1 MTEERRTIRGV
12 EVIFPCKP
20 YPSQFSFMDKVIQG
34 CEKGQNCLLESPTGS
49 GKSLALLC
57 SALAWQTAEYAKKRQ
72 EESESEHLKSKECCC
87 KQKQSTKEV
96 LDTSEDD
103 KVNFS
108 TNLIIPDSNI
118 SVNVV
123 RGQIAHQQANVIVNT
138 TSTNLQ
144 LNYGAVSQ
152 SLLCVGGPQLQKECN
167 QKYPDG
173 VNIGD
178 VAVTSGGSLK
188 CDVIFHGAL
197 PQWKD
202 AGALT
207 ILQTFMKNCLTT
219 ANSHGYTSIAF
230 PALGT
235 GSLGF
240 PRDIVAREMF
250 SSVQEFARDSPT
262 SSVSDVRFVVYGGD
276 SGTVKAF
283 EEHKL
288 KTINE
293 EKIQKGTEGT
303 TNTKSSS
310 TIVIPESDDEDD
322 DFKPPSIYRTP
333 GSSRQS
339 LSEKIKKHQS
349 ISYDAAE
356 PGPSEMEKEE
366 DGCCCNCGAENKQNS
381 RKVPKIYFGTRT
393 HKQISQIVRELK
405 KTAYRDTRMTILA
418 SKEFTCIHPAV
429 SKMKNKNEG
438 CKELMDG
445 PGCKFNDR
453 VKKIFPH
460 YSNLQE
466 YGLSEAWDL
475 EDLVHLCRQKKV
487 CPYFSVRSF
496 RKEIDIVFCPYNYL
510 IDPIIRQNMEINLK
524 DEIVILDEAHNIEDS
539 AREGGSENFTDDQLD
554 KAIKE
559 IHEMII
565 HGIKPGEHLRLQ
577 QMVEGFMKI
586 IQNNIDHLEQSS
598 FDQASKVW
606 SGYDIVVRMKEY
618 GIGPQHKDELLK
630 CLSAVCEDATE
641 RSVQNVR
648 GQTVKLS
655 SATGS
660 TLERMFNIMDFM
672 YRKDLKYLEDYRVAI
687 LKSTTYVS
695 DNNTDGSWISSR
707 NRRGGMRPVP
717 KYVITLHF
725 WCMNPGV
732 AFSDLHDTRSI
743 VLTSGTLSPMN
754 SFESELDTPFP
765 IKLEANHVIE
775 DKQVWVGAMSQGP
788 TGKPLHAV
796 YKTME
801 TLEFQDELGKT
812 VLQVC
817 QEVPHGVLCF
827 LPSYRSLEKFIQRW
841 KNAGIY
847 EQISKKK
854 KIIQEPRRSDQ
865 VDFDDL
871 LNQFYDTIHGVNDE
885 DDEDVGEETTGALF
899 LAVCRGKVSEGLDF
913 ADNFAR
919 AVITVGIPYPN
930 WKDIQ
935 VGQKR
940 MYNDKHKMSK
950 GLLSGSEWY
959 EIQAFRALNQAL
971 GRCIRHR
978 KDWGLLILADER
990 FVKQKDKYCKGLS
1003 KWVRN
1008 KVQAFTSC
1016 KQAME
1021 SISSFSKQRM
1031 KDMPIV
1037 NPDTTFIPSTPT
1049 TPGQPISR
1057 RSGFQGAST
1066 IATPITP
1073 ATPLYSIFSPI
1084 TPLTKE
1090 KKVSTGT
1097 SVDALTPKGVLPK
1110 LAQPKFSTP
1119 VSKKDIPAAAES
1131 KLDKIQHR
1139 LMSPT
1144 EVKKNPELAA
1154 AAKAGGIIQAQPGHQ
1169 TQIILQNPQQ
1179 TTANQQIQMVLQ
1191 QMVNKGQLQPGQ
1203 QVIVQN
1209 PQPIVS
1215 ANQSHVQP
1223 GQKLLIQNPQQAVVG
1238 GQGQTLLLPNNQET
1252 AQQGQGQQLLL
1263 QNNQQKVQQGQ
1274 GQTINN
1280 QFLTSST
1287 YQYILSVMNSP
1298 LVPKDKPYYII
1309 VDENTP
1315 KQQMFLIQP
1324 NQGTG
1329 AQIIK
1334 TEPTVTTTAQPVV
1347 GNTTTSH
1354 QSSVPTH
1361 IQSQATKPGMV
1372 SLLNVGHS
1380 TSSNTKAEESQTV
1393 TDDLPSVSK
1402 NEPVTHATTSTSEP
1416 DLQNIKMN
1424 KLFKYCQIPE
1434 SNISEKGDGELDKN
1448 KTKCPQTPTLFDTQD
1463 SEQEFKNT
1471 NQQPINRSVDTK
1483 KTSSVGN
1490 KALNQGDEACKNES
1504 ESKTH
1509 KKPIFRRQSVGT
1521 SAIVIDNDSPDEFI
1535 DQSKL
1540 MRKSCDKKILTE
1552 IKQNTT
1558 LESTK
1563 KENMVIENEENES
1576 EETLNTRRKNRGA
1589 KRKSHSNLRL
1599 SAKKQKGVDFLDN
1612 LEDQKSNAIEK
1623 VIKCKGCGEALI
1635 TQLEDFEKRKRYPA
1649 FVRVLTTQRTA
1660 EVIFLPTLDVKSTN
1674 LQTVST
1680 KLEKD
1685 SDFTLDSYEDKS
1697 TGSMLQYLSCHTCTK
1712 DVIGIQ
1718 VIKKGANS
1726 KDVEDKQAWLVC
1738 SLVDTSAIR
1747 L

>member
-72 EESESEHLKSKECCC
+72 EESESEHSKSKECCC

-103 KVNFS
+103 KVNS
-108 TNLIIPDSNI
+108 NTNLIIPDSNI

-197 PQWKD
+197 PQWKET
-202 AGALT
+202 GALT

-219 ANSHGYTSIAF
+219 ANSNGYTSIAF

-250 SSVQEFARDSPT
+250 SSVEEFARDNPT

-276 SGTVKAF
+276 SSTIKAF

-288 KTINE
+288 KMMKQ
-293 EKIQKGTEGT
+293 EKIQMGKEGI

-333 GSSRQS
+333 GSSRQVIINRSDFKPPSIYRTPGSSRQS

-349 ISYDAAE
+349 ISYDTAE

-366 DGCCCNCGAENKQNS
+366 DGCCCNCGTENKQNS
-381 RKVPKIYFGTRT
+381 RKVALHHSVDFPP
-393 HKQISQIVRELK
+393 IVHVCGRLSLFK
-405 KTAYRDTRMTILA
+405 L
-418 SKEFTCIHPAV
+418 S
-429 SKMKNKNEG
+429 
-438 CKELMDG
+438 G

-510 IDPIIRQNMEINLK
+510 IDPIIRQN
-524 DEIVILDEAHNIEDS
+524 V
-539 AREGGSENFTDDQLD
+539 
-554 KAIKE
+554 
-559 IHEMII
+559 II
-565 HGIKPGEHLRLQ
+565 HGIKPAEHLRLQ

-630 CLSAVCEDATE
+630 CFSAVCEDATE

-655 SATGS
+655 SASGS

-827 LPSYRSLEKFIQRW
+827 LPSYRSLEKFIERW

-1003 KWVRN
+1003 VKMGE
-1008 KVQAFTSC
+1008 KQSSSFTSC

-1057 RSGFQGAST
+1057 RSGLHGASA

-1084 TPLTKE
+1084 TPLNKD
-1090 KKVSTGT
+1090 KKVPTG
-1097 SVDALTPKGVLPK
+1097 SFIDAQTPKGNDL
-1110 LAQPKFSTP
+1110 L
-1119 VSKKDIPAAAES
+1119 AAAAS
-1131 KLDKIQHR
+1131 KLDTIQHGR

-1144 EVKKNPELAA
+1144 EVKKNPELTA
-1154 AAKAGGIIQAQPGHQ
+1154 AAKAGWWYNSSSAWSSNSDNTTEPSADYGQSTDTNGTAANAQPK
-1169 TQIILQNPQQ
+1169 
-1179 TTANQQIQMVLQ
+1179 
-1191 QMVNKGQLQPGQ
+1191 VNYS
-1203 QVIVQN
+1203 QV
-1209 PQPIVS
+1209 
-1215 ANQSHVQP
+1215 
-1223 GQKLLIQNPQQAVVG
+1223 
-1238 GQGQTLLLPNNQET
+1238 
-1252 AQQGQGQQLLL
+1252 
-1263 QNNQQKVQQGQ
+1263 
-1274 GQTINN
+1274 
-1280 QFLTSST
+1280 
-1287 YQYILSVMNSP
+1287 NS
-1298 LVPKDKPYYII
+1298 
-1309 VDENTP
+1309 
-1315 KQQMFLIQP
+1315 
-1324 NQGTG
+1324 QGTG
-1329 AQIIK
+1329 APKIK
-1334 TEPTVTTTAQPVV
+1334 TDPTLTATTQPVV
-1347 GNTTTSH
+1347 GNTTSSYP
-1354 QSSVPTH
+1354 SSVPSH
-1361 IQSQATKPGMV
+1361 LQSQTTKPGMV

-1380 TSSNTKAEESQTV
+1380 TSTNTKAGESQTV
-1393 TDDLPSVSK
+1393 TEVLPNVSK
-1402 NEPVTHATTSTSEP
+1402 NEPVAHATTSTSEP
-1416 DLQNIKMN
+1416 DQQNVKMN
-1424 KLFKYCQIPE
+1424 KLFKYCQIPV
-1434 SNISEKGDGELDKN
+1434 SDISEKGDGEKDKN

-1490 KALNQGDEACKNES
+1490 KALNQEG
-1504 ESKTH
+1504 KT
-1509 KKPIFRRQSVGT
+1509 
-1521 SAIVIDNDSPDEFI
+1521 
-1535 DQSKL
+1535 
-1540 MRKSCDKKILTE
+1540 
-1552 IKQNTT
+1552 
-1558 LESTK
+1558 
-1563 KENMVIENEENES
+1563 EE
-1576 EETLNTRRKNRGA
+1576 L

-1685 SDFTLDSYEDKS
+1685 SDLTLDSYEDKS

-1726 KDVEDKQAWLVC
+1726 KNVEDKQAWLVC

>member
-1 MTEERRTIRGV
+1 MAEERRTIRGV

-34 CEKGQNCLLESPTGS
+34 CEKRQNCLLESPTGS

-72 EESESEHLKSKECCC
+72 EESESEHSKSKECCC

-96 LDTSEDD
+96 LDTKEDD
-103 KVNFS
+103 NVNLS

-173 VNIGD
+173 VNLGD

-197 PQWKD
+197 PQWKET
-202 AGALT
+202 GALT
-207 ILQTFMKNCLTT
+207 ILQTFMKKCLTT
-219 ANSHGYTSIAF
+219 ANSDGFTSIAF

-250 SSVQEFARDSPT
+250 SSVEEFARNNPT

-276 SGTVKAF
+276 SSTIKAF

-288 KTINE
+288 KALKGKIRQKENE
-293 EKIQKGTEGT
+293 VA
-303 TNTKSSS
+303 TNTKSTS

-333 GSSRQS
+333 GSARQS
-339 LSEKIKKHQS
+339 VNDKIRKHQS
-349 ISYDAAE
+349 ISYDTSE
-356 PGPSEMEKEE
+356 PGTSEMENDEE
-366 DGCCCNCGAENKQNS
+366 GCCCECGAENKQKS
-381 RKVPKIYFGTRT
+381 RKVLKIYFGTRT

-405 KTAYRDTRMTILA
+405 KTAYKDTRMTILA

-475 EDLVHLCRQKKV
+475 EDLVHLCKQKKV

-554 KAIKE
+554 KAYKE
-559 IHEMII
+559 IHEMIK
-565 HGIKPGEHLRLQ
+565 HEIKPVEYLRLQ

-586 IQNNIDHLEQSS
+586 IQNNLDHLEQSS
-598 FDQASKVW
+598 YDQASKVW

-618 GIGPQHKDELLK
+618 GIGPQHVDELLK
-630 CLSAVCEDATE
+630 CLSAVVEDATE
-641 RSVQNVR
+641 RSVQNIR

-655 SATGS
+655 SASGS

-775 DKQVWVGAMSQGP
+775 DKQVWVWVGAMSQGP

-827 LPSYRSLEKFIQRW
+827 LPSYRSLEKFIERW

-847 EQISKKK
+847 EQIAKKK

-940 MYNDKHKMSK
+940 MYNDKHRMSK

-1008 KVQAFTSC
+1008 KVQTFTSC

-1037 NPDTTFIPSTPT
+1037 NPDTSFIPSTPM
-1049 TPGQPISR
+1049 TPGQSISR
-1057 RSGFQGAST
+1057 RSGLNEASNT
-1066 IATPITP
+1066 ATPITP

-1084 TPLTKE
+1084 TPLTKD
-1090 KKVSTGT
+1090 KKVSIGT
-1097 SVDALTPKGVLPK
+1097 SIDAQTPKGVLPK
-1110 LAQPKFSTP
+1110 LAQPQFSTP
-1119 VSKKDIPAAAES
+1119 ESKKVIPEAS
-1131 KLDKIQHR
+1131 SILNTIQHR

-1144 EVKKNPELAA
+1144 EVKKNPELTA
-1154 AAKAGGIIQAQPGHQ
+1154 AAKAGGIIQAQPGIQ
-1169 TQIILQNPQQ
+1169 TPIILQNP
-1179 TTANQQIQMVLQ
+1179 QQIQMVLQ
-1191 QMVNKGQLQPGQ
+1191 QMINKGQLKPGQ
-1203 QVIVQN
+1203 QVLLQN
-1209 PQPIVS
+1209 PQQIVGAS
-1215 ANQSHVQP
+1215 QCHVQP
-1223 GQKLLIQNPQQAVVG
+1223 GQKLLIQNPQQNVIG
-1238 GQGQTLLLPNNQET
+1238 GQGQKLILPNDQQKV
-1252 AQQGQGQQLLL
+1252 QQGQGQQLLL
-1263 QNNQQKVQQGQ
+1263 QNDQQKVQQGQ
-1274 GQTINN
+1274 TMNN
-1280 QFLTSST
+1280 HFLTSST

-1309 VDENTP
+1309 VDEDTP

-1329 AQIIK
+1329 APIIK
-1334 TEPTVTTTAQPVV
+1334 TNPIVTATTQPVV
-1347 GNTTTSH
+1347 SNTTTSH
-1354 QSSVPTH
+1354 PSSIPTPL
-1361 IQSQATKPGMV
+1361 QSQASKPGMV

-1380 TSSNTKAEESQTV
+1380 TLTNAGESRTV
-1393 TDDLPSVSK
+1393 PDVLPSISK
-1402 NEPVTHATTSTSEP
+1402 NEPTTHGTTSTTQP
-1416 DLQNIKMN
+1416 DQQNIKMN

-1434 SNISEKGDGELDKN
+1434 SGISEKGDGDKSKDQN
-1448 KTKCPQTPTLFDTQD
+1448 NTKCPQTPTLFDTQD
-1463 SEQEFKNT
+1463 SEQEFKT
-1471 NQQPINRSVDTK
+1471 HNQQPNNTSVDT
-1483 KTSSVGN
+1483 N
-1490 KALNQGDEACKNES
+1490 KANIVGSKPLNQSHEACKNES

-1509 KKPIFRRQSVGT
+1509 KKPIFRRQSAGT
-1521 SAIVIDNDSPDEFI
+1521 TIVIDNDSPDDFI
-1535 DQSKL
+1535 DQSKVK
-1540 MRKSCDKKILTE
+1540 RKSCDKKILTE

-1558 LESTK
+1558 LESNK

-1576 EETLNTRRKNRGA
+1576 EEILNTRRKNRGA

-1612 LEDQKSNAIEK
+1612 LEDQKSDSIEK
-1623 VIKCKGCGEALI
+1623 VIKCRGCGEALI
-1635 TQLEDFEKRKRYPA
+1635 SQLEDFEKRKRYPG

-1660 EVIFLPTLDVKSTN
+1660 EVIFIPTLDVKSTN

-1680 KLEKD
+1680 KLEKG
-1685 SDFTLDSYEDKS
+1685 SDLTLDSYEDKS
-1697 TGSMLQYLSCHTCTK
+1697 TGSVLQYLSCHTCTK

-1718 VIKKGANS
+1718 VLKKGANS
-1726 KDVEDKQAWLVC
+1726 RDVEDNQAWIVC
-1738 SLVDTSAIR
+1738 SLVDTSAIKS
-1747 L
+1747 

>member
-72 EESESEHLKSKECCC
+72 EESESEHSKSKECCC

-96 LDTSEDD
+96 LDTSEDE
-103 KVNFS
+103 KVNS
-108 TNLIIPDSNI
+108 NTNLIIPDSNI

-152 SLLCVGGPQLQKECN
+152 SLLCVGGPLLQKECN
-167 QKYPDG
+167 QKYPEG
-173 VNIGD
+173 
-178 VAVTSGGSLK
+178 
-188 CDVIFHGAL
+188 
-197 PQWKD
+197 
-202 AGALT
+202 

-276 SGTVKAF
+276 SGTIKAF

-288 KTINE
+288 KMMKQG
-293 EKIQKGTEGT
+293 KIQMGKEGT
-303 TNTKSSS
+303 TNTKSAS
-310 TIVIPESDDEDD
+310 TMVIPESDDEDD

-349 ISYDAAE
+349 ISYDTAE
-356 PGPSEMEKEE
+356 PGPSEMEKDE
-366 DGCCCNCGAENKQNS
+366 DGCCCNCGTENKQNS

-460 YSNLQE
+460 YSHLQE

-475 EDLVHLCRQKKV
+475 EDLVHLCKQKKV

-510 IDPIIRQNMEINLK
+510 IDPIIRQNMEISLK

-539 AREGGSENFTDDQLD
+539 AREGGSESFTDDQLD

-565 HGIKPGEHLRLQ
+565 HGIKPAEHLRLQ

-630 CLSAVCEDATE
+630 CFSAVCEDANE

-655 SATGS
+655 SASGS

-827 LPSYRSLEKFIQRW
+827 LPSYRSLEKFIERW

-871 LNQFYDTIHGVNDE
+871 LNQFYNTIHGVNDE
-885 DDEDVGEETTGALF
+885 DDEEVGKETTGALF

-1049 TPGQPISR
+1049 TPGLPISR
-1057 RSGFQGAST
+1057 RSGLHGAST

-1084 TPLTKE
+1084 TPLTKD

-1097 SVDALTPKGVLPK
+1097 SIDAQTPKGVLPK

-1119 VSKKDIPAAAES
+1119 VSKKDIPAAAS
-1131 KLDKIQHR
+1131 TLDTIQHR

-1144 EVKKNPELAA
+1144 EVKKNPELTA

-1209 PQPIVS
+1209 PQPIVG
-1215 ANQSHVQP
+1215 AVQSHVQP
-1223 GQKLLIQNPQQAVVG
+1223 GQQLLIQNPQQAIVG
-1238 GQGQTLLLPNNQET
+1238 GQGQKLLFPNNQ
-1252 AQQGQGQQLLL
+1252 QI
-1263 QNNQQKVQQGQ
+1263 VQQGQ
-1274 GQTINN
+1274 GQTMNN

-1315 KQQMFLIQP
+1315 KQQMFLVQP

-1329 AQIIK
+1329 APIIK
-1334 TEPTVTTTAQPVV
+1334 ADPTVTASARPVV

-1361 IQSQATKPGMV
+1361 IQSQASKPGMV
-1372 SLLNVGHS
+1372 SLLNVGQS
-1380 TSSNTKAEESQTV
+1380 TSANAKGGEGQTV
-1393 TDDLPSVSK
+1393 TDDLPNVSK

-1434 SNISEKGDGELDKN
+1434 SDISEKGDGDKSRDQN

-1463 SEQEFKNT
+1463 SEQEFKNI
-1471 NQQPINRSVDTK
+1471 NQPINRSEDT
-1483 KTSSVGN
+1483 N
-1490 KALNQGDEACKNES
+1490 KINNVASKHQTQSHEACKNES

-1509 KKPIFRRQSVGT
+1509 KKPIFRRQSAGT
-1521 SAIVIDNDSPDEFI
+1521 TIVIDNDSPDEFI
-1535 DQSKL
+1535 DQSKVK
-1540 MRKSCDKKILTE
+1540 RKSCDKKILTE

-1563 KENMVIENEENES
+1563 KENISIENEENES
-1576 EETLNTRRKNRGA
+1576 EEILNTRRKNRGA

-1612 LEDQKSNAIEK
+1612 LEDQKSDSIEK

-1635 TQLEDFEKRKRYPA
+1635 SQLEDFEKRKSYPG

-1660 EVIFLPTLDVKSTN
+1660 EVFFLPTLDVKSNN
-1674 LQTVST
+1674 LQIVST
-1680 KLEKD
+1680 KLEK
-1685 SDFTLDSYEDKS
+1685 
-1697 TGSMLQYLSCHTCTK
+1697 
-1712 DVIGIQ
+1712 GIQ
-1718 VIKKGANS
+1718 VLKKGANS
-1726 KDVEDKQAWLVC
+1726 RDVEDKQAWLVC
-1738 SLVDTSAIR
+1738 SLVDTSVIK